1 MAQIGMP
8 NVQDTPSGG
17 PLTAED
23 LARYRALHRP
33 YIPTGCDQQ
42 GRHPQAAEA
51 CTEVGADDDDLACA
65 TGIVR
70 AVCWSLAI
78 WAVGALVLGLLP

>member
-1 MAQIGMP
+1 MV
-8 NVQDTPSGG
+8 NLQDTPSGG

-42 GRHPQAAEA
+42 GRHHQAAEA
-51 CTEVGADDDDLACA
+51 CTDIGVDDDDLAA
-65 TGIVR
+65 ASGIVR
-70 AVCWSLAI
+70 AVLWSLAFYFGAALL
-78 WAVGALVLGLLP
+78 WAAWP